1 MSRLGKS
8 EISSGEFID
17 YDAALSLLAEVTPE
31 RIQDLAKE
39 LAAGKVSLVS
49 VGQADEAAL
58 SRILSEG

>member
-1 MSRLGKS
+1 MLG
-8 EISSGEFID
+8 
-17 YDAALSLLAEVTPE
+17 EVTAE
-31 RIQDLAKE
+31 RIQDLAQE